1 MGSAI
6 YRTDDQR
13 IDDALLL
20 DRSDQAIE
28 ILVLRADEPVFLP
41 RNQLFDINQ
50 CSTFRHFLS
59 PYAAD
64 AVTAGVTTRSSMA
77 IFWAIVSCASGL
89 WVTTTVW

>member
-1 MGSAI
+1 MPFSW
-6 YRTDDQR
+6 
-13 IDDALLL
+13 
-20 DRSDQAIE
+20 IE
-28 ILVLRADEPVFLP
+28 ATRPSRFSCFEPMTGFLP